1 MLTPRLAKAKRVLP
15 QTHTWFWLKKWL
27 RSSLIRGSS
36 DCPSNQFSYNW
47 KITKPWFKAIFK
59 NWYSNYLPFQFP
71 LSWFVML
78 SIWLSWFFC
87 ALALAA
93 SLLSSSL
100 LFGKYENYSLT
111 SFLLTFS
118 SLLFELLLFWQH
130 QRKAEK
136 IEKLRVLGF
145 IPRCQWALNVELT
158 CIWNYDIFLPRSFWA
173 NWVVFLKATQANK
186 KYPSSPFSLLKLF
199 LRKIIK
205 NETFWVIF

>member
-1 MLTPRLAKAKRVLP
+1 M
-15 QTHTWFWLKKWL
+15 
-27 RSSLIRGSS
+27 
-36 DCPSNQFSYNW
+36 
-47 KITKPWFKAIFK
+47 IFK

-111 SFLLTFS
+111 SFLLTF

-199 LRKIIK
+199 FSLK
-205 NETFWVIF
+205 NHQKWYFWSDFLTMYWTFVKKMDGWISRQIRGLIFGLNLLLMLDVGCETIV